1 MDKIYREDVI
11 MTLKHCLPDGIE
23 QNVAVKNVQRISSVE
38 IWHKVCAND
47 LPEKGRMVIGAQ
59 INEDKEPCY
68 IVSDTLI
75 KVGNEYKLL
84 DAYSYLTINYWM
96 YVPDIGE

>member
-11 MTLKHCLPDGIE
+11 MTLKHCLPDGIV
-23 QNVAVKNVQRISSVE
+23 QDVAVKNVQRISSVE
-38 IWHKVCAND
+38 IWHKACAND
-47 LPEKGRMVIGAQ
+47 LPEKGRMVIGAK
-59 INEDKEPCY
+59 IHKGKEPCY

-84 DAYSYLTINYWM
+84 DKFSYLTINYWM
-96 YVPDIGE
+96 YVPDAGE